1 MASLGLQ
8 RGLFWFLLLGS
19 VDICRSMERLQSAS
33 ISSTRQFQGLRE
45 PSFTRLKRKNLAV
58 DFVLPAAFRNSLRDL
73 LGLFPAGTASSTNF
87 QASSS
92 LVLDCGPLLESL
104 IPERSSA
111 GAPHPYGAGKKEP
124 LWSQSAPLSK
134 VLKAGTLKT
143 LRRSKQLL
151 VEVGDYLVREGCG
164 VDWESLRS
172 DEAEQRVELPTSVLK
187 RRLEFN
193 MTELF
198 SWWLETKE
206 GRLRI
211 RLMPQRSSA
220 YPGMEDTLSAALG
233 ASQPRLM
240 FQILRK
246 GFHYVKSSS
255 SNPLNF
261 YTWNI
266 SWIMREVF
274 SYTGPRPKHDFD
286 CNFESHC
293 SMEYSSAQ
301 NNNNTWRVTS
311 AEELQRHWT
320 GNGPK
325 EDYSENSSTVP

>member
-1 MASLGLQ
+1 
-8 RGLFWFLLLGS
+8 
-19 VDICRSMERLQSAS
+19 ME
-33 ISSTRQFQGLRE
+33 
-45 PSFTRLKRKNLAV
+45 
-58 DFVLPAAFRNSLRDL
+58 
-73 LGLFPAGTASSTNF
+73 
-87 QASSS
+87 
-92 LVLDCGPLLESL
+92 
-104 IPERSSA
+104 
-111 GAPHPYGAGKKEP
+111 GKKEP
-124 LWSQSAPLSK
+124 LWSQVGAALQGAESRDSEDSPQVQAA
-134 VLKAGTLKT
+134 AG
-143 LRRSKQLL
+143 
-151 VEVGDYLVREGCG
+151 GGWDYLVREGCG

-172 DEAEQRVELPTSVLK
+172 NEGEQRVELPTSVLK

-193 MTELF
+193 LTELF

-246 GFHYVKSSS
+246 GFHYVKTSS

-274 SYTGPRPKHDFD
+274 SYIGPRPKHDFD

-301 NNNNTWRVTS
+301 NNNTWRVTS
-311 AEELQRHWT
+311 AEELQRHGT
-320 GNGPK
+320 ENGPK
-325 EDYSENSSTVP
+325 EDYSENSSTGHFLFLGSGGDRSPTVMSPWLRSNSASCRVEVAVFLQKTGGRYIVRLQPENLPISVAEASPTLEKSR